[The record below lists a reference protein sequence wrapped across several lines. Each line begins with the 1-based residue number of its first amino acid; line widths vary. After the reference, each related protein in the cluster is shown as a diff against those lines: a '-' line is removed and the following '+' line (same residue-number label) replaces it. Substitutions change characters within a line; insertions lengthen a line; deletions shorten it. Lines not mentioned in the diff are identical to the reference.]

1 MSFCDISR
9 SLGSR
14 MIAPAADPLR
24 CRRSHGGSRRR
35 AAGMGD
41 AYSGHS
47 GRVGMGRRM
56 ASKGA
61 PTHESM
67 AQGR

>member
-1 MSFCDISR
+1 
-9 SLGSR
+9 
-14 MIAPAADPLR
+14 MIAPAADRLR
-24 CRRSHGGSRRR
+24 CRHSHGGSRRR

-47 GRVGMGRRM
+47 GRVGM